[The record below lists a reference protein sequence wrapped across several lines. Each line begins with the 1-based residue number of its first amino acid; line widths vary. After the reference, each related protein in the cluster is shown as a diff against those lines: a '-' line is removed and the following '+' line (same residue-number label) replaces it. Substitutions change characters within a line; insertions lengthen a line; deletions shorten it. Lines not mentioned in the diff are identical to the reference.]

1 MAAVRPRTAA
11 ILLTLAAFALRA
23 YGLHHKSFWLDEVDA
38 ISMAS
43 EPIAQQLRKLTAT
56 GENGPLYFVLFK
68 GWIALSGTSEYGA
81 RYLSCLAST
90 LCVPLLY
97 VVARRLTRSALI
109 ALAAAALG
117 ALSPFHVWY
126 AQDAKMY
133 ALFAA
138 LALTA
143 QYALLR
149 GLEGRRSGWWWVSY
163 TAASSLALYIH
174 LFAALQIAANTVAG
188 ATVLLSR
195 RRASRGF
202 VISTGVLV
210 LPYLPLAAWQAPV
223 VLRGARVGYAP
234 TGLPSM
240 LAALGQQLSWHLQTP
255 VSAWLLVALAVVFL
269 AGVWRLLETG
279 WRPLAVLATWLV
291 VPLALVYALQFTV
304 PVFRDRYLIPLLAP
318 LLIACASALALRP
331 HPLAAVAALFL
342 GGSWLYGL
350 AHRPA
355 NPDYR
360 AAAHFVGESR
370 APTER
375 IGFLAEY
382 AERPFNFYYRK
393 AWPPYDKAA
402 LPYTNYPGTTEQE
415 ALAAVGGALR
425 GGETLWIVR
434 WEDWFWDSRDMTTR
448 FLLNRGAQRALYRDF
463 SGLVVTKWV
472 VP

>member
-11 ILLTLAAFALRA
+11 IVLTLAAFAVRV

-43 EPIAQQLRKLTAT
+43 DPILQQLRKLTAT

-68 GWIALSGTSEYGA
+68 GWITLAGTSEFGA

-90 LCVPLLY
+90 LCIPLMY
-97 VVARRLTRSALI
+97 VVTRRLTNTPGI
-109 ALAAAALG
+109 ALGAAALG
-117 ALSPFHVWY
+117 AASPFYVWY

-138 LALTA
+138 LALAA

-149 GLEGRRSGWWWVSY
+149 GLERDSRAWWWVGY
-163 TAASSLALYIH
+163 AAASSLALYVH

-188 ATVLLSR
+188 AIVLLSR

-202 VISTGVLV
+202 LVSTSALV
-210 LPYLPLAAWQAPV
+210 LPYFPLAAWQAPV
-223 VLRGARVGYAP
+223 LLRGARVGYAP

-240 LAALGQQLSWHLQTP
+240 VVALGQQLTWHLQSTVP
-255 VSAWLLVALAVVFL
+255 AWTLAALAVVFL
-269 AGVWRLLETG
+269 AGLWRLLDTG
-279 WRPLAVLATWLV
+279 WLAPTVLAAWLV
-291 VPLALVYALQFTV
+291 VPLAAVYALQFTV
-304 PVFRDRYLIPLLAP
+304 PVFRDRYLIPLLTP
-318 LLIACASALALRP
+318 LLIVCASSLASRP
-331 HPLAAVAALFL
+331 FPIAAVAALFL
-342 GGSWLYGL
+342 GSSLLYAL
-350 AHRPA
+350 AHRPP

-360 AAAHFVGESR
+360 AAARFVGQAR
-370 APTER
+370 GPAER

-382 AERPFNFYYRK
+382 AERPFNFYYRN
-393 AWPPYDKAA
+393 AWPPYDKVA

-415 ALAAVGGALR
+415 GLAAVGGALR

-434 WEDWFWDSRDMTTR
+434 WEDWFWDSRDLTSQ
-448 FLLNRGAQRALYRDF
+448 FLRNRGARPTLYRDF